1 MLFNPDNHTRSE
13 RHKKIYAY
21 CELAYTVVDFS
32 AAALFVIGSILF
44 FNDATVFVGTWLFLI
59 GSIFFGLRPTIKLFR
74 EVAYIRADDYADVA
88 ANLK

>member
-44 FNDATVFVGTWLFLI
+44 FNDATIFIGTWLFLI